1 MKLSLNGKNHII
13 GKLIKYI
20 SMVKKLTTTVPPKQG
35 PSSKGLNVPGK
46 QVKNVGLEKMNG
58 SRQRTSKR
66 S

>member
-1 MKLSLNGKNHII
+1 
-13 GKLIKYI
+13 
-20 SMVKKLTTTVPPKQG
+20 MVKKLTTTVPPKQG
-35 PSSKGLNVPGK
+35 PSSKGLNVPVK